1 MGCRTA
7 RIDAPR
13 GFRTADRAANVPA
26 VTETPKKPPRSGR
39 PPEGGW
45 ELGAGGLTK
54 VAWGVVVVLLVALG
68 VLLLVSGYMGYGGI
82 ILVLAAAAAVNL
94 L

>member
-1 MGCRTA
+1 MRDPPSG
-7 RIDAPR
+7 
-13 GFRTADRAANVPA
+13 ANVPA
-26 VTETPKKPPRSGR
+26 VTDPPPPPRRQGR
-39 PPEGGW
+39 PPESGW

-54 VAWGVVVVLLVALG
+54 VAWGVVVVLLIALG

>member
-1 MGCRTA
+1 MRV
-7 RIDAPR
+7 RPR
-13 GFRTADRAANVPA
+13 GANVPP
-26 VTETPKKPPRSGR
+26 VPVPPDKPRRSPR
-39 PPEGGW
+39 PPETGW

-54 VAWGVVVVLLVALG
+54 VSWAVLALLLVALG
-68 VLLLVSGYMGYGGI
+68 VVLLVAGYMGYGAM